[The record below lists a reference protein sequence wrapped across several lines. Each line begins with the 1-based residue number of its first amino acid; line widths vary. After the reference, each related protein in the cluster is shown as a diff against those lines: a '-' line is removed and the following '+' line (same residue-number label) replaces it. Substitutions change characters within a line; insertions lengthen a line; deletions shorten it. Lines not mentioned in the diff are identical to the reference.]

1 MRKSVRLGICQW
13 SLPIDGPYGCKVA
26 KELGLDGIQ
35 LDVGTFDRGFPLSKK
50 SVQNAFLEMAKQYEI
65 KFPSIAITE
74 LDYFSMVAPDGSSER
89 LVADMA
95 VRKAIESAQAM
106 EIPLVM
112 APSFGKS
119 MINTDQDM
127 AEAVSYLQF
136 ACDYAK
142 PFGITVATENA
153 LSATRIEEMFERVN
167 RENLKLYFDS
177 QNHFLQKGYDIADL
191 LKEVYPFVCEVHL
204 KDGKEGNLSAS
215 LLGQGETGFYRTMD
229 VLREK
234 TYSGWL
240 VLENYYDREPLSLQ
254 ANDPL
259 DLVSKDLEI
268 LKSVL

>member
-1 MRKSVRLGICQW
+1 MRETVRLGICQW
-13 SLPIDGPYGCKVA
+13 SLPIDGPYGCQLA

-35 LDVGTFDRGFPLSKK
+35 LDVGTHARGFPLSKK
-50 SVQNAFLEMAKQYEI
+50 SVQKAFLEMARQHKIE
-65 KFPSIAITE
+65 FPSIAITE

-89 LVADMA
+89 LVADLA
-95 VRKAIESAQAM
+95 IKKAIESAQAM
-106 EIPLVM
+106 DVPLVM

-119 MINTDQDM
+119 MINSGQDM
-127 AEAVSYLQF
+127 TEAVSYLQL

-142 PFGITVATENA
+142 PFGITIATENA
-153 LSATRIEEMFERVN
+153 LSANMITQLFERVN

-229 VLREK
+229 VLKEMN
-234 TYSGWL
+234 YSGWL

-254 ANDPL
+254 AEDPVE
-259 DLVSKDLEI
+259 LVSKDLEI
-268 LKSVL
+268 LNSVL